1 MADSGVGAVSSNVNT
16 QNENEGVTSS
26 DLNSND
32 SVHKGNCYFFAL
44 LFISRIPQFPL
55 WQLFVYIE

>member
-32 SVHKGNCYFFAL
+32 SVHKGNYYFFAL

-55 WQLFVYIE
+55 